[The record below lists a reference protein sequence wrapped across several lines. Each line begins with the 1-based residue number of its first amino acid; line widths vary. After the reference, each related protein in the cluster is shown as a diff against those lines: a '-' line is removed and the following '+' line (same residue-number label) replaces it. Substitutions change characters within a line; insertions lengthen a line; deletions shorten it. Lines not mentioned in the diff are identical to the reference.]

1 MRGSASVAVAAVV
14 LAVAPANAFDPAGAE
29 IIGLR
34 LGMPEA
40 AIIATLREQG
50 FTLHQVPGT
59 LLVRTPDGQLTV
71 DFAPPQGAWQIRYV
85 FSGHGPGEPEKIEA
99 AIIDRFGPPDQARP
113 MAWCQAVGRDGLC
126 PIQAPSLSFLPGS
139 LTLLL
144 QSGVDG
150 P

>member
-1 MRGSASVAVAAVV
+1 MRGAASIVATAVA
-14 LAVAPANAFDPAGAE
+14 LAAAPANAFDPAGAD

-40 AIIATLREQG
+40 AIVATIRDQG
-50 FTLHQVPGT
+50 FAVSRDQGA
-59 LLVRTPDGQLTV
+59 LLARTRDGRLMIDV
-71 DFAPPQGAWQIRYV
+71 AGAQGAWRIRYV
-85 FSGHGPGEPEKIEA
+85 FTGHGPGEPEKIEA
-99 AIIDRFGPPDQARP
+99 AIVDRFGPPDQARP

-126 PIQAPSLSFLPGS
+126 PAHAPSLRFLPGS

-144 QSGVDG
+144 QSGSEG